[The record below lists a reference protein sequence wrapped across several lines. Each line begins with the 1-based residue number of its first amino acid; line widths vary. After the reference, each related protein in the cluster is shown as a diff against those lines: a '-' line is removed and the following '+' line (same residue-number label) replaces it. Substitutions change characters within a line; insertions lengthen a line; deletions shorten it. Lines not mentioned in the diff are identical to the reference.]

1 MSRKLGGLGKGLDA
15 LFEDNATE
23 GNKVTA
29 IKISEIEPDSDQPRK
44 VFDEKALE
52 ELAESVRNH
61 GVLQP
66 IMVRPASN
74 GRYTIVAGERRWRAA
89 RIAGLEEIPVIIREM
104 NEKEA
109 AEIALVENLQRENL
123 NPIEEAR
130 GYKNLIEN
138 FGLSQEDVAQRVG
151 KSRPTVTNTLRLLLL
166 EEDIVGYVEEG
177 RISAGHAR
185 ALLSVEE
192 GVRRRQAVDGILQG
206 KMTVRDVEK
215 LANTKKKDKKP
226 EKIKSFTDKD
236 KFFTELELAMREE
249 LRRKVKITGDGKK
262 GTIEIEFFN
271 KEELVDIAER
281 LAGTKR
287 RGGWR

>member
-23 GNKVTA
+23 ENKVTA
-29 IKISEIEPDSDQPRK
+29 IKISEIEPDGDQPRK
-44 VFDEKALE
+44 NFDEKAIE
-52 ELAESVRNH
+52 ELAESVRTH

-66 IMVRPASN
+66 IMVRPAAN

-104 NEKEA
+104 SEKEA

-138 FGLSQEDVAQRVG
+138 FGLSQDDVAQRVG
-151 KSRPTVTNTLRLLLL
+151 KSRPAVTNTLRLLLL

-192 GVRRRQAVDGILQG
+192 GIPRRQAVDGILQG
-206 KMTVRDVEK
+206 RMTVRDVEK
-215 LANTKKKDKKP
+215 LANTKKKEKKP
-226 EKIKSFTDKD
+226 EKVKSFTDKD

>member
-262 GTIEIEFFN
+262 GRIEIEFFN

>member
-23 GNKVTA
+23 ENKVTA
-29 IKISEIEPDSDQPRK
+29 IKISEIEPDGDQPRK
-44 VFDEKALE
+44 IFDEKAIE
-52 ELAESVRNH
+52 ELAESVRTH

-66 IMVRPASN
+66 IMVRPAAN

-104 NEKEA
+104 SEKEA

-151 KSRPTVTNTLRLLLL
+151 KSRPTVTNMLRLLLL
-166 EEDIVGYVEEG
+166 EDDIVGYVEEG

-192 GVRRRQAVDGILQG
+192 GMQRRQAVDGILQG
-206 KMTVRDVEK
+206 RMTVRDVER
-215 LANTKKKDKKP
+215 LANAKKKEKKP
-226 EKIKSFTDKD
+226 EKVKSFTDKD